1 MFLYFLNQL
10 SMKNILILSSFIST
24 VFIFSCKKDATTTV
38 TPIPTDGWT
47 LGTKTYR
54 QNFIQR
60 DTTNGFSLVS
70 YHFNDIG
77 PKQGEGWGAMFG
89 SYPKFSGNYTISKN
103 YLTGGGVGI
112 NELVIFSFSYI
123 TGVVAGQEITNTYF
137 STASDA
143 PPVQVAVTIT
153 NGKITLSLPQTWVRK
168 ADIFSGFPVFANDSL
183 KITGTM
189 IEN

>member
-24 VFIFSCKKDATTTV
+24 VFIFSCKKDATTMV

-47 LGTKTYR
+47 LGTKTYK
-54 QNFIQR
+54 QGLCQR
-60 DTTNGFSLVS
+60 DTNNGFALTSLA
-70 YHFNDIG
+70 FTNTAT
-77 PKQGEGWGAMFG
+77 QGEGWGAMFG

-112 NELVIFSFSYI
+112 SEVVIYSFSFN
-123 TGVVAGQEITNTYF
+123 TANAPNVLTNTYF

-168 ADIFSGFPVFANDSL
+168 ADISSGFPVFANDSL